1 MKYNTTPTIKAKVII
16 AGSYNSS
23 FVMGMLSIKNLL
35 KHLTKNIERYANVV
49 YTNILFLILIIIY

>member
-1 MKYNTTPTIKAKVII
+1 MKYDTTPTIKAKVII

-23 FVMGMLSIKNLL
+23 FVTGMLSIKNLL

-49 YTNILFLILIIIY
+49 Y